1 MIPNIFIFVLI
12 KYPDM
17 IQRIQTLFLLIADL
31 LIAILFFVP
40 FAEMYGKGSKL
51 FLFYLSGIISEGTD
65 KGEVIQKSWPLLFL
79 ACLILVLVNL
89 VIIQYKSRQRQ
100 INLSLLTIVLLLGLF
115 SSIYFSVWEC
125 NSLLGGNYS
134 MKISFT
140 IPLIAAI
147 FVYLAIRRIKKD
159 EKLVKSIDRIR

>member
-1 MIPNIFIFVLI
+1 
-12 KYPDM
+12 M
-17 IQRIQTLFLLIADL
+17 IQRIQTLYLLAADL

-40 FAEMYGKGSKL
+40 FAEMYGKGNKL
-51 FLFYLSGIISEGTD
+51 FLFYLSGIISEGTG

-79 ACLILVLVNL
+79 TCLVLLLVNL
-89 VIIQYKSRQRQ
+89 VIVQYKNRPRQ
-100 INLSLLTIVLLLGLF
+100 INLSWLTIVLLLGLS
-115 SSIYFSVWEC
+115 SSIYFSVWKC

-140 IPLIAAI
+140 FPLVAAV
-147 FVYLAIRRIKKD
+147 FVLLAIRSISKD